1 MKFRLCKNEEN
12 KYNHQF
18 VELKNY
24 LKSTF
29 LVNSIIGIIVGF
41 SLISIKF
48 PNEFKNLVVNFKYAI
63 SVYFSGYANLSNED
77 KNLCVSNAY
86 LRIVNNSSK
95 FSEEVKEEL
104 VEVSYFLKD
113 YGYLYEADDLINLE
127 KRLSTVQ
134 CQKMEVEKDGNVD
147 TVAKYN
153 FDDNIIS
160 FSNIESFP
168 HEVSHLIVGSSNY
181 FYNDFVRES
190 ITSSIE
196 VIRELELK
204 SIL

>member
-1 MKFRLCKNEEN
+1 MKFRLCKNDEN

-29 LVNSIIGIIVGF
+29 FVNSIIGIIVGF

-127 KRLSTVQ
+127 NDTLNDTLNGTLNDTLKLILSELKNILFLE
-134 CQKMEVEKDGNVD
+134 QKM
-147 TVAKYN
+147 
-153 FDDNIIS
+153 
-160 FSNIESFP
+160 
-168 HEVSHLIVGSSNY
+168 
-181 FYNDFVRES
+181 
-190 ITSSIE
+190 
-196 VIRELELK
+196 
-204 SIL
+204 